1 MRHAR
6 GLGRLYCVLGDADYG
21 GSMAH
26 AGAAYRSELADIVRQ
41 PQRIGAKDQRQA
53 YSRPP
58 AALGHWQATMASKED
73 WRGRALLRRW
83 RCSIASKCPPDQS
96 MH

>member
-6 GLGRLYCVLGDADYG
+6 GLGRLYSVLGDADYG

-41 PQRIGAKDQRQA
+41 PQRIGAINSKPTDDCPQHLAEPR
-53 YSRPP
+53 
-58 AALGHWQATMASKED
+58 WQAKKTGEGVLSSD
-73 WRGRALLRRW
+73 TWRS
-83 RCSIASKCPPDQS
+83 SIASKCPPDQS